1 MIQRLSLNK
10 FTVFD
15 DLQIDFGPKINI
27 LIGENGTGKTHLLKA
42 AYAMCSANGR
52 EVDPIA
58 ETTNDVIASQ
68 LTTSLIRL
76 FLPLDEKLGKL
87 RTYRSGSDGNAELD
101 AHFIPPGRR
110 LKISFHIN
118 SLRVAVQ
125 ENTEYERYSWK
136 SAFIPTKEVLSFM
149 KGFSSLYRHREV
161 SFDQTYDDLI
171 FALELPEV
179 RQEHLH
185 EKVKWTLD
193 EIDRIC
199 GGQFVFHGS
208 GNVTFKSSLAELSV
222 NATAEG
228 FRKIGMLGRLLRT
241 GAVQPGVSGP
251 LLWDEP
257 EANLNPKR
265 LKWLVSVLLELSR
278 LGQQVILATHD
289 YILLKWFDLLAD
301 RSQEDHVK
309 FHALF
314 KGEDGRIRI
323 ESTED
328 YLAITPNAIADTF
341 GDLYDE
347 EIKRSFGGQ

>member
-1 MIQRLSLNK
+1 MIESLSLSK

-52 EVDPIA
+52 HVDPIA
-58 ETTNDVIASQ
+58 ETANDVIASQ
-68 LTTSLIRL
+68 LTTSLIKL

-101 AHFIPPGRR
+101 AHFIPAGRR
-110 LKISFHIN
+110 LKISFHNN
-118 SLRVAVQ
+118 SLRVTVQ
-125 ENTEYERYSWK
+125 ENAEYERYSWK
-136 SAFIPTKEVLSFM
+136 SVFIPTKEVLSFM
-149 KGFSSLYRHREV
+149 LGFSSLYRHREV
-161 SFDQTYDDLI
+161 SFDQTYDDLVA
-171 FALELPEV
+171 ALELPV
-179 RQEHLH
+179 IRPQHIH
-185 EKVKWTLD
+185 EKVRRTLD
-193 EIDRIC
+193 EIEDIC
-199 GGQFVFHGS
+199 GGVFVFHGS
-208 GNVTFKSSLAELSV
+208 GKVTFKSPEGELSA
-222 NATAEG
+222 NAMAEG
-228 FRKIGMLGRLLRT
+228 FRKIGMIGRLLRT

-251 LLWDEP
+251 LFWDEP
-257 EANLNPKR
+257 EASLNPKR

-301 RSQEDHVK
+301 RAQEDHVK

-314 KGEDGRIRI
+314 KGADGRIRI
-323 ESTED
+323 ESTDD

-347 EIKRSFGGQ
+347 EIKRSFGGK